1 MKVDGRAY
9 RSIVRADGK
18 RSVTVLD
25 QTVLPHRF
33 TFRDLGNESEVAEA
47 IRTMVVRGAPLIGVT
62 GAYGL
67 AIALDRDAS
76 DDGLA
81 RRA

>member
-1 MKVDGRAY
+1 M
-9 RSIVRADGK
+9 
-18 RSVTVLD
+18 LD

-33 TFRDLGNESEVAEA
+33 TFRDLASEDEVAEA
-47 IRTMVVRGAPLIGVT
+47 IRTLAVRGAPLIGVS

-76 DDGLA
+76 DDGPCG
-81 RRA
+81 RA